1 MEQAMMDNVM
11 TRKQA
16 VSMVLDLYGRIDELN
31 GALDDMSGR
40 LSDATRATADGTK
53 PDDGGLSERAAEV
66 LPALLW
72 EKVARY
78 GQTVRVTACDDG
90 SLSVE
95 RFDAWLTRRIDRDYL
110 PDVISV
116 NDAVEIMRDY
126 ALPIYDKQRTEAIA
140 DARAERDGKDGDE
153 DE

>member
-1 MEQAMMDNVM
+1 MMDNVM

-16 VSMVLDLYGRIDELN
+16 VSMVLDLYDRIDELN
-31 GALDDMSGR
+31 GALEDMRGR
-40 LSDATRATADGTK
+40 LSDATRATADGCTN
-53 PDDGGLSERAAEV
+53 PSDGGLSERAAEV

-72 EKVARY
+72 DKVARY
-78 GQTVRVTACDDG
+78 GQTIRVTACDDG

-110 PDVISV
+110 PDGISV

-126 ALPIYDKQRTEAIA
+126 ALPIYDKRRTEAIA
-140 DARAERDGKDGDE
+140 DARAERDGNGGGE

>member
-1 MEQAMMDNVM
+1 MSDIM

-31 GALDDMSGR
+31 GALEDMGVR
-40 LSDATRATADGTK
+40 LGDAERATADGTK
-53 PDDGGLSERAAEV
+53 PGDGGLSERAAEV

-78 GQTVRVTACDDG
+78 GQTVRVTACEDG

-95 RFDAWLTRRIDRDYL
+95 RFDAWLARRIGRDYL
-110 PDVISV
+110 PDGISV

-126 ALPIYDKQRTEAIA
+126 ALPIYDKRRAEAIA
-140 DARAERDGKDGDE
+140 DARAERDGKGGGE